1 MEINSFDINKEP
13 DYIWILQRPAS
24 EEYLKDLRKTGENI
38 CKEMAENM
46 TDAGMK
52 MFRMFT
58 TMGYV
63 EYERRYFRFTFKVGV
78 VPAPEYIRFFQRQV
92 DEISRKQFWKGL
104 GVERTK
110 AKKDPKHKFYQLHDN
125 DGN

>member
-1 MEINSFDINKEP
+1 
-13 DYIWILQRPAS
+13 
-24 EEYLKDLRKTGENI
+24 
-38 CKEMAENM
+38 
-46 TDAGMK
+46 
-52 MFRMFT
+52 
-58 TMGYV
+58 
-63 EYERRYFRFTFKVGV
+63 V

-92 DEISRKQFWKGL
+92 DEISRKQFWKGV